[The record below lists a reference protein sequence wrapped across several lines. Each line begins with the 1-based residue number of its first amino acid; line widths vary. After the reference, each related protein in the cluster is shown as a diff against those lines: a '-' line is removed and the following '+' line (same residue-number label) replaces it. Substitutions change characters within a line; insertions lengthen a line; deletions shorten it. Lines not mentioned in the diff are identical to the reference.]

1 MLCMGRAPFRASILV
16 FLVGVSVHPSICR
29 AQSRDVNSTHACMF
43 RGTPEGPEDEFVAA
57 LAVRGNAVA
66 GCLIAE
72 VSGKDSGSTRAQS
85 AMTLVQAMA
94 IANPPLD
101 LATAQRARDVVVKAL
116 RDRSVEVRVATVT
129 ALAEF
134 GDESMVPALQ
144 LVAKSDPVL
153 SLRDYTAGAIAR
165 MRKRLTALR
174 PQDVAAARR

>member
-1 MLCMGRAPFRASILV
+1 MSRAPFRVIPVLLVAASLQ
-16 FLVGVSVHPSICR
+16 PSICR
-29 AQSRDVNSTHACMF
+29 AQSHDLDSAHACMF
-43 RGTPEGPEDEFVAA
+43 HGSSEIPEDEFVAA
-57 LAVRGNAVA
+57 LALRGKAVA
-66 GCLIAE
+66 PCLISE
-72 VSGKDSGSTRAQS
+72 VSGKDSGSMRAQS

-94 IANPPLD
+94 VANPPLD
-101 LATAQRARDVVVKAL
+101 LATAQRARDIVVKAL
-116 RDRSVEVRVATVT
+116 RDRSLEVRVATVT

-165 MRKRLTALR
+165 MRKRLTAL